1 MSLLRLTAKPSS
13 PDASAKR
20 PAARQ
25 RAVATSIFGYSRQAI
40 RALTAALLAAALAGG
55 TGAPAF
61 AQDPGQS
68 PPPNQQQQRPELP
81 TPQSPEQNRPN
92 QDPNAPTQQPAPVYG
107 PGPTNPPIPVSL
119 GVQKYDYQNAPKPF
133 PNLFAPYRG
142 MEIPEFNT
150 SNKPRVEQLIH
161 DGKLE
166 ITLQDAVELALENN
180 MDIAVA
186 RYQPWFADTDILA
199 TKGGG
204 QPQGTNGAEVFFS
217 TANTPFLNLDPVL
230 TGTVDFADVSTPI
243 NNPFISGTGTTS
255 NQLTGL
261 ISHSSQYNWQYAQGF
276 TSGTSV
282 TAAWN
287 NTRSS
292 SSIAANLFNPSVQ
305 STLTVTFQQQLL
317 NGFGFAQNRR
327 NIIIAKNNR
336 KLADYQFSQQ
346 AITTVTNA
354 INAYW
359 ELVYA
364 RENVK
369 VQEQAVTV
377 STKFYGDNKKQL
389 EIGTMAPLE
398 VTRAESELAAD
409 RQNLIQAQTIKLT
422 DEQTLKNA
430 IVRDPLSP
438 TLANVEIV
446 PLDHPNPPEAVEA
459 ATFEEAVKE
468 AFAKR
473 PDLQVQAINVT
484 NSGIDA
490 KANQQALRPTATLFA
505 QYSSTGLAGNSAII
519 TGATTTA
526 GTPIVGADGTPITV
540 LDATGT
546 PVQVFEPNS
555 AAVTNGINK
564 QGLGTAQ
571 SQIFHNDFP
580 SYIVGVDLTLPIR
593 NRAAQASYERAS
605 LNHRAIEAQLQQMK
619 NAAVLDVRNAF
630 IALTQD
636 RAQVQAA
643 SKARELQQQTF
654 DAEQKKYQLGAST
667 VYNVILT
674 QRDLIS
680 SQGNELRALANLVEA
695 KANYERA
702 VGRTLEVNR
711 VTIADAKHGQVE
723 HDTLIPGTL
732 NGQVVGVDKIFDNKD
747 AKKEGQR

>member
-1 MSLLRLTAKPSS
+1 ML
-13 PDASAKR
+13 
-20 PAARQ
+20 
-25 RAVATSIFGYSRQAI
+25 GCSRQAV
-40 RALTAALLAAALAGG
+40 RVLTAALLAATLAGG
-55 TGAPAF
+55 MGSPAF
-61 AQDPGQS
+61 AQDPGAS
-68 PPPNQQQQRPELP
+68 PPPGQQQQRPELP

-92 QDPNAPTQQPAPVYG
+92 QDPNAPTQQPKPVYG
-107 PGPTNPPIPVSL
+107 PGPANPPIPVSL
-119 GVQKYDYQNAPKPF
+119 GVEKYNYQKAPKPF
-133 PNLFAPYRG
+133 PTLFAPYRPIQ
-142 MEIPEFNT
+142 IPEFNT
-150 SNKPRVEQLIH
+150 NNKPRVEQLIH

-186 RYQPWFADTDILA
+186 RYQPWLADTDVLA

-204 QPQGTNGAEVFFS
+204 QAQGTNGAEVFFS
-217 TANTPFLNLDPVL
+217 TANVPFLALDPSL
-230 TGTVDFADVSTPI
+230 TGTLAFANVSTPI
-243 NNPFISGTGTTS
+243 NNPFISGTGTES

-261 ISHSSQYNWQYAQGF
+261 ISHSAQYNWTYTQGF

-282 TAAWN
+282 TAAWD

-292 SSIAANLFNPSVQ
+292 SSAANLFNPSV
-305 STLTVTFQQQLL
+305 SSSLTITFQQQLL
-317 NGFGFAQNRR
+317 NGFGFEQNRR

-336 KLADYQFSQQ
+336 KLADYQFMQQ

-377 STKFYGDNKKQL
+377 SSKLYGDNRKQL
-389 EIGTMAPLE
+389 EIGTMAPLD
-398 VTRAESELAAD
+398 VTRAESELATD
-409 RQNLIQAQTIKLT
+409 RQNLIQAQTVQLT

-430 IVRDPLSP
+430 IVRDPLAP
-438 TLANVEIV
+438 TLANVEII

-484 NSGIDA
+484 NAGIDA
-490 KANQQALRPTATLFA
+490 KANQQSLKPTATLFA
-505 QYSSTGLAGNSAII
+505 QYQSQGLAGNSPII
-519 TGATTTA
+519 TGATTSA
-526 GTPIVGADGTPITV
+526 GTPIVGVDGTPVTV
-540 LDATGT
+540 LDTNGV
-546 PVQVFEPNS
+546 PVQIFEPTS
-555 AAVTNGINK
+555 TSITNGLSK
-564 QGLGTAQ
+564 QGFGTAQ

-580 SYIVGVDLTLPIR
+580 TYIVGLDLTLPIR
-593 NRAAQASYERAS
+593 NRVAQAGYQRAS
-605 LNHRAIEAQLQQMK
+605 LNQRLLEAQLQQLK
-619 NAAVLDVRNAF
+619 NSAVLDVRNAF

-636 RAQVQAA
+636 RGQVQAA

-674 QRDLIS
+674 QRDLINA
-680 SQGNELRALANLVEA
+680 QGNELRALANLVEA

-702 VGRTLEVNR
+702 VGRTLDVNR

-723 HDTLIPGTL
+723 HESLIPGTL
-732 NGQVVGVDKIFDNKD
+732 NGKVVGVDKIFDNND
-747 AKKEGQR
+747 AKREGQR

>member
-1 MSLLRLTAKPSS
+1 MSPLRLTAEPSS
-13 PDASAKR
+13 RGVSAKR
-20 PAARQ
+20 PATRQ
-25 RAVATSIFGYSRQAI
+25 RAAAKSIFRYSRQAT
-40 RALTAALLAAALAGG
+40 RALTAALLAAALGGG

-68 PPPNQQQQRPELP
+68 PPPSQQQQHPELP

-92 QDPNAPTQQPAPVYG
+92 QDPNAPTQQPQPVYG
-107 PGPTNPPIPVSL
+107 PGPANPPIPVSL
-119 GVQKYDYQNAPKPF
+119 GVSKYNYDHPPSPF

-142 MEIPEFNT
+142 IEIPEFNT
-150 SNKPRVEQLIH
+150 SNKPRVDQLIH
-161 DGKLE
+161 NGKLE

-186 RYQPWFADTDILA
+186 RYQPWLADTDIMA
-199 TKGGG
+199 AKGGG
-204 QPQGTNGAEVFFS
+204 LPTGTNGAEIFFS
-217 TANTPFLNLDPVL
+217 TANVPTLALDPSL
-230 TGTVDFADVSTPI
+230 TGSIGFADVSTPI
-243 NNPFISGTGTTS
+243 NNPFISGTGTTA

-261 ISHSSQYNWQYAQGF
+261 ISHSSQYNWTYNQGW
-276 TSGTSV
+276 TSGTSL
-282 TAAWN
+282 TATWD

-292 SSIAANLFNPSVQ
+292 SSVAANLFNPSVQ
-305 STLTVTFQQQLL
+305 STLTITFQQQLL
-317 NGFGFAQNRR
+317 NGFGFEENRR
-327 NIIIAKNNR
+327 NIFIAKNNR
-336 KLADYQFSQQ
+336 KLADYEFEQQ

-354 INAYW
+354 ITAYW

-369 VQEQAVTV
+369 VQQQAVTV
-377 STKFYGDNKKQL
+377 STKLYGDNKKQL

-409 RQNLIQAQTIKLT
+409 RQALIQAQTIQLT

-430 IVRDPLSP
+430 IVRDPLASAV
-438 TLANVEIV
+438 ANIEII

-459 ATFEEAVKE
+459 ATFEDAVKE
-468 AFAKR
+468 AFGKR

-484 NSGIDA
+484 NAGIDA
-490 KANQQALRPTATLFA
+490 KANLQALRPTVALVG
-505 QYSSTGLAGNSAII
+505 QYSSTGLAGNSAIV
-519 TGATTTA
+519 TGEKTTA
-526 GTPIVGADGTPITV
+526 GTPIVGSDGMPITV
-540 LDATGT
+540 LDMTGT
-546 PVQVFEPNS
+546 PVQIFEPT
-555 AAVTNGINK
+555 ATTLTNGISK
-564 QGLGTAQ
+564 QGFGTAQ

-580 SYIVGVDLTLPIR
+580 SYIVGLNLTLPIR
-593 NRAAQASYERAS
+593 NRVAQAAYQRST
-605 LNHRAIEAQLQQMK
+605 LNQRGIEAQLQQLK
-619 NAAVLDVRNAF
+619 NAAVLDVRNAL
-630 IALTQD
+630 IELTQD

-674 QRDLIS
+674 QRDLITA
-680 SQGNELRALANLVEA
+680 QGNELRALANLVEA

-723 HDTLIPGTL
+723 HDTLIPGTM
-732 NGQVVGVDKIFDNKD
+732 NGQVVGVDKIFDT
-747 AKKEGQR
+747 KKEGQR